1 MFTLGG
7 TIAMTRDAGGHG
19 VTPTLRADDL
29 VAAVPGLAESGIG
42 IEVHDVRQLPGA
54 SLGFG
59 DVAAVV
65 EAIEARVTA
74 GAIVGAVI
82 TQGTDTI
89 EETSWLLDLL
99 YSGQAPVVVTGAMR
113 HPELAGADGP
123 ANLLASVQV
132 AASRAARGLGAVVV
146 FGDDIHAAQA
156 VQKHHSTS
164 VTAFASANSG
174 PIGHVAEGEV
184 RLWRQPT
191 RPHVLL
197 DAAMLLDADVRA
209 QLDEPRVV
217 VVPVTLGQDEALL
230 RAVGK
235 EDDGLVGAAFGVGH
249 VPAAVVDV
257 LGDLAQVKPVVL
269 ASRTGAGP
277 VGSRTYAFP
286 GSESEL
292 LGRGLIRAGYLDAYK
307 ARVLLHVLLAADA
320 STSGIRQAFAGL
332 GGYAPDEGP
341 ASHTAGGEAATQS
354 DKEEGPR

>member
-7 TIAMTRDAGGHG
+7 TIAMTREADGQG
-19 VTPTLRADDL
+19 VTPTLRAEDL
-29 VAAVPGLAESGIG
+29 VTAVPGLAESGIG
-42 IEVHDVRQLPGA
+42 IEAHDVRQLPGA
-54 SLGFG
+54 SLSFG

-65 EAIEARVTA
+65 EAIETRVAA
-74 GAIVGAVI
+74 GAIVGAVV

-123 ANLLASVQV
+123 ANLLAGVRV
-132 AASRAARGLGAVVV
+132 AASPAASGLGAVVV
-146 FGDDIHAAQA
+146 FSDDIHAARA
-156 VQKHHSTS
+156 VQKRHSTN

-184 RLWRQPT
+184 RLWCRPA
-191 RPHVLL
+191 RPHVLG
-197 DAAMLLDADVRA
+197 DIAVLLDADVRA
-209 QLDEPRVV
+209 RLDEPKAA
-217 VVPVTLGQDEALL
+217 VVPMTLGQDEALL

-235 EDDGLVGAAFGVGH
+235 EADGLVVAAFGLGH
-249 VPAAVVDV
+249 VPAAVVEA
-257 LGDLAQVKPVVL
+257 LGDLARVKPVVL

-286 GSESEL
+286 GSESDL

-307 ARVLLHVLLAADA
+307 ARVLLHVLLAARA
-320 STSGIRQAFAGL
+320 SMTSIRQAFAGL
-332 GGYAPDEGP
+332 GGYAQDEGP
-341 ASHTAGGEAATQS
+341 ANHAAAGEAATQP